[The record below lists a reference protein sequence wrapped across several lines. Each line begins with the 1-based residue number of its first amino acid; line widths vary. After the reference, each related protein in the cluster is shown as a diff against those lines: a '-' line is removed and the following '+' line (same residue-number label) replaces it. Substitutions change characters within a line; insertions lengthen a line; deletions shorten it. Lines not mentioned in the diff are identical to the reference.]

1 MNERPT
7 NAWHLDKRV
16 PIALIVSLAVQT
28 AGLVWWAATLEGRIN
43 DATRRIELSERRNEE
58 DRLMIHNGINRL
70 VRIET
75 ILERIERSIT
85 FPGR

>member
-1 MNERPT
+1 MTEIPH

-16 PIALIVSLAVQT
+16 PIALIAALAIQT
-28 AGLVWWAATLEGRIN
+28 AGIVWWASTLESRIN